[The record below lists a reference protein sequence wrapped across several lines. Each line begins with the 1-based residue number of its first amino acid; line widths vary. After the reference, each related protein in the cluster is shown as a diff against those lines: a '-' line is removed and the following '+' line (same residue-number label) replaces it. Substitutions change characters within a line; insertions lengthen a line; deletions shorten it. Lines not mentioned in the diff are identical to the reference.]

1 MDAYTDGDTNLYA
14 GTDLYGNADS
24 DRYGNA
30 GRHGHSY
37 GDANL
42 YTGTDLYG
50 DADRI
55 GYSYGD
61 TDPYTDY
68 NAYSGIACEWQL
80 CFRKNGMDVFGQC
93 EGGKRCSCLQFW

>member
-1 MDAYTDGDTNLYA
+1 MDTRTYMDADGYGDRDKYA
-14 GTDLYGNADS
+14 DLDGHTDLD
-24 DRYGNA
+24 
-30 GRHGHSY
+30 
-37 GDANL
+37 
-42 YTGTDLYG
+42 G